1 MNACVRACVCACV
14 RPSSYTHAPTLIQRF
29 NQLRKD
35 APLRRKWVSNLRKR
49 AEEPSSLL
57 NDPVPLNSRDHG
69 IVDGTLK
76 ALKDVCL
83 RGCVSGCLSSEMST
97 STTSTRTRRASRF
110 FFGGCV
116 RGVSLGFCLDI
127 CLGVCLGVGLSQ
139 QMLLSAS
146 ALRTNAHTV
155 HNLHAG
161 TSGFRLID

>member
-1 MNACVRACVCACV
+1 MRACVRACVCACV

-76 ALKDVCL
+76 ALKDVRL

-110 FFGGCV
+110 FLWWVCQGC
-116 RGVSLGFCLDI
+116 L
-127 CLGVCLGVGLSQ
+127 
-139 QMLLSAS
+139 
-146 ALRTNAHTV
+146 
-155 HNLHAG
+155 
-161 TSGFRLID
+161 SGFLSWYLFGCLSGCLSSVSVCRSVTADASECECFMHKCTHSA